1 MSCHPDGTHTLIV
14 ENVPYCASFDSCA
27 EDEFFPMANSEAGAF
42 LVDEYYNGEYTTGD
56 YNVSIERTERVTKSP
71 NATKA
76 PQSICRRILQRRI
89 HHR

>member
-1 MSCHPDGTHTLIV
+1 MLIV
-14 ENVPYCASFDSCA
+14 KNAAYCTSFDSCT
-27 EDEFFPMANSEAGAF
+27 EDEFFHMANSEAEAF
-42 LVDEYYNGEYTTGD
+42 LVDEYYSGNYSGV